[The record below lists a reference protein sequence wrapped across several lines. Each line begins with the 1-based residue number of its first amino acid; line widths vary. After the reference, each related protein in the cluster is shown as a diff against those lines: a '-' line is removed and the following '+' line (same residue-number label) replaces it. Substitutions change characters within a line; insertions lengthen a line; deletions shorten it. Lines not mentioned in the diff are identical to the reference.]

1 MTGKGANEKT
11 DREAHVKRI
20 KAFQVAQGEL
30 PYPLLAPI
38 PQPGYVFATRLVFD
52 NAPQPT
58 GNATAAPSTEVPEE
72 AAHSTTPPTDQEFR
86 NECAAY
92 RRHQNMFAA
101 DLCKIIVRPER
112 RTEFQSLLGRSGRK
126 LRPYNYEQAA
136 RLAHRDKGWRPQTRL
151 LELLVSTIRGR
162 EKVQE
167 WQSRLPADDA
177 RHARPAGDQSLIELL
192 KRTYAV
198 LNHGKAYIRQEEAP
212 RRRPAAQAAQ
222 RQLPSEVVQPMQ
234 ADYTG
239 EQRS

>member
-1 MTGKGANEKT
+1 LTGKGANEKT

-20 KAFQVAQGEL
+20 MAFQVSQGEL
-30 PYPLLAPI
+30 PYPLLPPI
-38 PQPGYVFATRLVFD
+38 PQPGYVFATRLVLED
-52 NAPQPT
+52 APQPT
-58 GNATAAPSTEVPEE
+58 GDATAASSTEVPEE

-92 RRHQNMFAA
+92 RRHQDMFAA

-151 LELLVSTIRGR
+151 LELLVSTIHGC

-167 WQSRLPADDA
+167 WKSRLPADDA
-177 RHARPAGDQSLIELL
+177 RHARAADQ
-192 KRTYAV
+192 
-198 LNHGKAYIRQEEAP
+198 NHGKAYVRQEEAP